1 MVKSKKIKGGSM
13 CNSMPNVSV
22 YNSPCGGLPLDS
34 NFQQQFINDSMPNN
48 LQSGGGFFLDI
59 GNPNPINPMD
69 APVQGYSEC
78 CPPVFDTS
86 VGSTNLVNDNS
97 IASANNSNSSLFN
110 ESGYAINTNGSPLCG
125 GGKKGSNGTRRTKKD
140 KAKNTKSR
148 GYSGKQTRR
157 LEEKLKNQME
167 KKKLRTPKKK
177 SSKGKKG
184 NKGKKGGRRTKQR
197 GGQNSV
203 FSGNMLNRTF
213 NCSQPQWNASCI

>member
-1 MVKSKKIKGGSM
+1 MVKSRKLKGGSV

-22 YNSPCGGLPLDS
+22 YNSPCSGLPLDS
-34 NFQQQFINDSMPNN
+34 NFQQQFINDSMQNN
-48 LQSGGGFFLDI
+48 LQSGGGYFLDI
-59 GNPNPINPMD
+59 GNTNPINPMD

-78 CPPVFDTS
+78 CPPVFDTA
-86 VGSTNLVNDNS
+86 VGSTNLVD
-97 IASANNSNSSLFN
+97 NSSLSNASGTNSTLFN
-110 ESGYAINTNGSPLCG
+110 DSGFAINSNGSPLCG
-125 GGKKGSNGTRRTKKD
+125 GGKKGDNGSRRTKKD

-157 LEEKLKNQME
+157 LEEKLKSQME

-177 SSKGKKG
+177 SSKGKKS
-184 NKGKKGGRRTKQR
+184 KKGGRRKRQR

-213 NCSQPQWNASCI
+213 NCSQPHWNASCI